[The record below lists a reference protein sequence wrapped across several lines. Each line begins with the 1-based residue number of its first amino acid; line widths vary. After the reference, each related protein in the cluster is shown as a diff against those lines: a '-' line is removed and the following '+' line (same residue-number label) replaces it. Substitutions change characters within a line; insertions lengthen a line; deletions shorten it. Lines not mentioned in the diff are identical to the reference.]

1 MLTKEQ
7 LLALI
12 ADHES
17 DRVELTES
25 TGNTDKFGEAICAFA
40 NDFPK
45 HSQPGYLVVGVT
57 DQGTPNGLNV
67 TDQLLR
73 RLAEFRSNVNLE
85 PLPAMTVQK
94 YSLQAGDVAVVEV
107 APSNLPPVRYKRRVW
122 IRVGPSRRGA
132 SQQEE
137 RILVERRTS
146 LQRSF
151 DARPC
156 ADCSVEDL
164 VPNLF
169 LTAYLPAA
177 VAPDIIEENNRSMPE
192 QLASLRLTISTS
204 TGRPMQPSCC
214 SARTR
219 FAGFRA
225 HGFHSC
231 VGPATRWRLTW
242 SNRSNSAAT

>member
-204 TGRPMQPSCC
+204 TGRPC
-214 SARTR
+214 SRPAVRQ
-219 FAGFRA
+219 
-225 HGFHSC
+225 
-231 VGPATRWRLTW
+231 GPASLDSGRMGSIRALG
-242 SNRSNSAAT
+242 RQHDGD